1 MFLQDYNIYARKEY
15 PPHILRI
22 AKIAKRKSRINSRA
36 KGEQNQSQT
45 VQPPHLKLKRK
56 AGARKGN
63 RNALKHGLYSG
74 AMIAMQLEV
83 RMAIAESKRAVAMA
97 RMAAVLMDA
106 ETRRRH
112 YAARDSA
119 GSGSGS
125 GSSDGAM

>member
-22 AKIAKRKSRINSRA
+22 AKIAKQKSRINSTA
-36 KGEQNQSQT
+36 KGERIQSQT

-56 AGARKGN
+56 PGARKGN

-83 RMAIAESKRAVAMA
+83 RMAIAEAKCAVAEA
-97 RMAAVLMDA
+97 RMVAALMDA
-106 ETRRRH
+106 ETRRRR
-112 YAARDSA
+112 YAARESA
-119 GSGSGS
+119 ASGSGS
-125 GSSDGAM
+125 GSSVGAT